1 MQTITKYI
9 IILILGLFTI
19 YASAQDIE
27 ESSNNPEKEKQLEL
41 LIEEIRT
48 HEKSALKFEVEQIND
63 RVTKKEITYEEG
75 EDLKQEVA
83 KKRALNIENRISIFK
98 NKLAFYERNNLRTPL
113 DEDGNVKKREF
124 DISFNSLND
133 INNFTGVTILGGKK
147 KPVKYDYRTL
157 SGLVVAAGINNALI
171 DGQSLSDSPYKIGGS
186 GFFELGFQ
194 WRTRILKNSNAIRLR
209 YGLSLQWNKYD
220 LKDNKY
226 FVQDGNLTTIETFPV
241 DLKQAKFRTTNLVVP
256 LYFEFGQYT
265 KTEKKDRV
273 RYYNRGFK
281 IGFGGYAGLNIG
293 AKQKLWYKENG
304 ERTKQKIKQDYNVNP
319 FVYGVGAYIGLDD
332 VSLFFKYDLS
342 NTFKN
347 NSIKQ
352 NNISLGLRLNIE

>member
-9 IILILGLFTI
+9 IFLVLSLYLTN
-19 YASAQDIE
+19 ATAQDSIPESKELQIKKLKQSIE
-27 ESSNNPEKEKQLEL
+27 DDERN
-41 LIEEIRT
+41 
-48 HEKSALKFEVEQIND
+48 ALKTEVENIND
-63 RVTKKEITYEEG
+63 RVIKKEITYEEG
-75 EDLKQEVA
+75 ENLKQEVA
-83 KKRALNIENRISIFK
+83 KKRALNIKNRIEILK
-98 NKLAFYERNNLRTPL
+98 NKIDFNDRNGLKNDLDLKEKKSIGITIGSSKNNLVGLT
-113 DEDGNVKKREF
+113 VA
-124 DISFNSLND
+124 NSKHNP
-133 INNFTGVTILGGKK
+133 
-147 KPVKYDYRTL
+147 KPVKYDFRTL
-157 SGLVVAAGINNALI
+157 TGLVVSAGLNNALI

-194 WRTRILKNSNAIRLR
+194 WKTRLLKNSNAIRLR

-220 LKDNKY
+220 LKDNK
-226 FVQDGNLTTIETFPV
+226 FIVQDGNVTTIETFPT
-241 DLKQAKFRTTNLVVP
+241 DLKQAKFRTTNLIVP

-265 KTEKKDRV
+265 KNEKKDRI

-281 IGFGGYAGLNIG
+281 IGFGGYAGLNIE

-319 FVYGVGAYIGLDD
+319 FVYGIGAYVGLDD

-352 NNISLGLRLNIE
+352 NNISLGIRLEIE